1 MLRTMWA
8 RARRA
13 RSSSA
18 ATSGPARLVSLLTG
32 YLLVSLISP
41 VVTRDVLVRAR
52 NHRRGE
58 RRHHLQWS
66 GAARHRGV
74 VQADGDVGRGSRF
87 EGDGAR
93 RRYQLAVAG
102 DDVDDLLLGGVDV
115 ARGSRPR
122 RERRP
127 ADREVAGIGGLGADV

>member
-1 MLRTMWA
+1 MVRTMWA

-13 RSSSA
+13 RCSSS

-32 YLLVSLISP
+32 YLLVSRISP
-41 VVTRDVLVRAR
+41 AVTRDVLVRAR

-74 VQADGDVGRGSRF
+74 VQADGDVDRGSRVG
-87 EGDGAR
+87 GDGAG

-102 DDVDDLLLGGVDV
+102 DAADDVLL
-115 ARGSRPR
+115 
-122 RERRP
+122 
-127 ADREVAGIGGLGADV
+127 

>member
-1 MLRTMWA
+1 MVRTMWA

-74 VQADGDVGRGSRF
+74 VQADGDVDRGSRF

-93 RRYQLAVAG
+93 RRYQLAAAG
-102 DDVDDLLLGGVDV
+102 GGVEHRLLGGGRL
-115 ARGSRPR
+115 APGGRPR
-122 RERRP
+122 
-127 ADREVAGIGGLGADV
+127 